1 MKIHL
6 SYGKSG
12 LDVDF
17 PDTGVDVIEPEFVE
31 GLPDEAHALREALRH
46 PIGAGPLKDLVRPD
60 DSVAIIFPDRT
71 RPMPSDRVLP
81 IILSELNMVP
91 MDHITLINAVGTHR
105 TNTPEELESMLGKE
119 IVNAYRIVQH
129 RPREHGEYDSPGGE
143 SIRK

>member
-17 PDTGVDVIEPEFVE
+17 PDTGIDVIEPEFVE
-31 GLPDEAHALREALRH
+31 GLPDEVHACKKHFDTLSVH
-46 PIGAGPLKDLVRPD
+46 WPLKELVRAD

-81 IILSELNMVP
+81 IILSELSKVP
-91 MDHITLINAVGTHR
+91 KENITLINAVGTHR
-105 TNTPEELESMLGKE
+105 TNTPEELESMLGRSNYQRLPNRTAPPQRE
-119 IVNAYRIVQH
+119 
-129 RPREHGEYDSPGGE
+129 REHGSPG
-143 SIRK
+143 SQSLRK

>member
-1 MKIHL
+1 MVLRVQAVRVWIIKAILGETMKIHL

-91 MDHITLINAVGTHR
+91 MDQHYLDQCRWNTSDEHSRGT
-105 TNTPEELESMLGKE
+105 G
-119 IVNAYRIVQH
+119 VNAWKKDR
-129 RPREHGEYDSPGGE
+129 
-143 SIRK
+143 